1 LSNRPTT
8 KLNRSPVSSGDDGLV
23 LSSEEMDNECLSP
36 PRTGVGALEK
46 ADKIVEIA
54 EKWTNRAG
62 WQSFVNQVRN
72 ALDAEAFLL
81 VELVAGES
89 PKRVLAQSL
98 SSACSTQCPAVEITD
113 YLLSNELLSHAI
125 PKKERFDEAMDRTF
139 LAFRHLHGRILCDR
153 TGKPIAAL
161 AVGLH
166 DKDLADDPSFETIV
180 SLVASLVATQV
191 DFERELASREEI
203 ESMLRQSQKLA
214 SVGRLATG
222 IAHDFNNL
230 LTVIQGHTS
239 LLERVVEDADNEK
252 AMESLGLIRSA
263 SLQAVELSKQLLL
276 FSRQQ
281 CVNLET
287 CELNQVVGEFVK
299 MMRRMVEET
308 INLDIKLGAG
318 LDQIKADRSML
329 GQVIMNLILNAR
341 DAMPDGGRITIETS
355 LRSRNAEDG
364 SIGPGD
370 YACLSIRDNGSGIP
384 PEKLPKIFDPFFT
397 TKEKEKGTGL
407 GLANVAAIIREHG
420 GQVDVSSEVGAGTTF
435 EIFLP
440 MVVGRIAAP
449 LPEKKDTKDEESL
462 KGITILLVE
471 DENGVRKL
479 VRKLLEML
487 GSEVI
492 EAKSGRQALDLW
504 PEISEKV
511 SLVVTDI
518 VMPEGVSGWDLA
530 RELHSTRPELGILLT
545 SGYDERPEDHGL
557 GDEEQIA
564 FLQKPYEAK
573 TLKHTLQQLLIGE
586 AVKQDA

>member
-1 LSNRPTT
+1 MSNRPTT

>member
-1 LSNRPTT
+1 MLSR
-8 KLNRSPVSSGDDGLV
+8 
-23 LSSEEMDNECLSP
+23 EEMDNECLSP
-36 PRTGVGALEK
+36 PPNDDGALEQAGK
-46 ADKIVEIA
+46 LVEIA
-54 EKWTNRAG
+54 ENWINRAG
-62 WQSFVNQVRN
+62 WHSFVNQVRN

-81 VELVAGES
+81 VELVAGEG
-89 PKRVLAQSL
+89 PKRVVAQSL
-98 SSACSTQCPAVEITD
+98 SEACSIQYPSVEIPD
-113 YLLSNELLSHAI
+113 FLLANELLSQAI
-125 PKKERFDEAMDRTF
+125 PKKIRFNEAMDKTF

-153 TGKPIAAL
+153 KGKPIAAL
-161 AVGLH
+161 AVGFH
-166 DKDLADDPSFETIV
+166 DEDVADDPSFEAIV

-191 DFERELASREEI
+191 DFDREVASRKEI
-203 ESMLRQSQKLA
+203 ESMLRQSQKLT

-239 LLERVVEDADNEK
+239 LLEMIVEDAGNEK

-281 CVNLET
+281 SVNLER
-287 CELNQVVGEFVK
+287 CELNQVVSEFVK

-308 INLDIKLGAG
+308 IDLDIKFGAG
-318 LDQIKADRSML
+318 LDQIEADRSML
-329 GQVIMNLILNAR
+329 GQVIMNLIVNAR

-355 LRSRNAEDG
+355 VHSLSAED
-364 SIGPGD
+364 SSMAPGN

-384 PEKLPKIFDPFFT
+384 AEKLPKIFDPFFT
-397 TKEKEKGTGL
+397 TKEKGKGTGL

-420 GQVDVSSEVGAGTTF
+420 GQIDVSSEVDVGTTF
-435 EIFLP
+435 EILLP
-440 MVVGRIAAP
+440 MVMGRVAAP
-449 LPEKKDTKDEESL
+449 TPEKENTNDQESL
-462 KGITILLVE
+462 KGSTILLVE
-471 DENGVRKL
+471 DEDAVRKL

-487 GSEVI
+487 GCEVI
-492 EAKSGRQALDLW
+492 EAASGRQALDLW

-530 RELHSTRPELGILLT
+530 RELHSTHSELGILLT
-545 SGYDERPEDHGL
+545 SGYNERPEDHGL
-557 GDEEQIA
+557 GDEKQIA

-573 TLKHTLQQLLIGE
+573 MLKRTLYQLLMGE
-586 AVKQDA
+586 PVQSDA

>member
-1 LSNRPTT
+1 M
-8 KLNRSPVSSGDDGLV
+8 

-46 ADKIVEIA
+46 ADKIVEIT

-113 YLLSNELLSHAI
+113 YLLSNELLSQAI

-161 AVGLH
+161 AVGFH

-180 SLVASLVATQV
+180 SLVASLVATQI
-191 DFERELASREEI
+191 DFEREVASREEI

-252 AMESLGLIRSA
+252 AMESLELIRSA

-318 LDQIKADRSML
+318 LDQIEADRSML

-355 LRSRNAEDG
+355 VRSRNAEDG

-449 LPEKKDTKDEESL
+449 IPAKKDTKDEESL

-530 RELHSTRPELGILLT
+530 RELHYTRPELGILLT
-545 SGYDERPEDHGL
+545 SGYNERPEDHGL

>member
-1 LSNRPTT
+1 MSNQPAT

-23 LSSEEMDNECLSP
+23 LSPEEMDNECLSP
-36 PRTGVGALEK
+36 PRPGVATLEK
-46 ADKIVEIA
+46 AGKIVEIA

-62 WQSFVNQVRN
+62 WQSFVNHIRKS
-72 ALDAEAFLL
+72 LEAEAFLL
-81 VELVAGES
+81 VELVAGEG
-89 PKRVLAQSL
+89 PKRIVAQSF
-98 SSACSTQCPAVEITD
+98 SNACRIQYPAVGIPD
-113 YLLSNELLSHAI
+113 YLLSNELLSQAI
-125 PKKERFDEAMDRTF
+125 PKKDRFDETMDKTF
-139 LAFRHLHGRILCDR
+139 PAFRHLHGRILCDCA
-153 TGKPIAAL
+153 GKPIAAL
-161 AVGLH
+161 AFGFQ
-166 DKDLADDPSFETIV
+166 DEDLANDPSFDTIV
-180 SLVASLVATQV
+180 GLVASLVATQV
-191 DFERELASREEI
+191 DFEREVASREEI
-203 ESMLRQSQKLA
+203 ESMLRQSQKLT

-239 LLERVVEDADNEK
+239 LLERIVEEAGNEK

-287 CELNQVVGEFVK
+287 CDLNQVVSEFVK

-308 INLDIKLGAG
+308 INLDIKLGVG

-329 GQVIMNLILNAR
+329 GQVMMNLILNAR
-341 DAMPDGGRITIETS
+341 DAMSDGGRITIETS
-355 LRSRNAEDG
+355 VRSLSPAEDR
-364 SIGPGD
+364 IGPGD

-397 TKEKEKGTGL
+397 TKEREKGTGL
-407 GLANVAAIIREHG
+407 GLSNVAAIIREHG
-420 GQVDVSSEVGAGTTF
+420 GQVDVSSEVDAGTTF

-440 MVVGRIAAP
+440 MVVGRIATPA
-449 LPEKKDTKDEESL
+449 PEKYDTKDEKSL

-530 RELHSTRPELGILLT
+530 RELHSTRPKLGILLT
-545 SGYDERPEDHGL
+545 SGYNERPEDQGL

-573 TLKHTLQQLLIGE
+573 TLKHTLNQLLIGE
-586 AVKQDA
+586 AVKPNA

>member
-1 LSNRPTT
+1 MPKTAALG
-8 KLNRSPVSSGDDGLV
+8 PVT
-23 LSSEEMDNECLSP
+23 M
-36 PRTGVGALEK
+36 
-46 ADKIVEIA
+46 
-54 EKWTNRAG
+54 
-62 WQSFVNQVRN
+62 
-72 ALDAEAFLL
+72 
-81 VELVAGES
+81 
-89 PKRVLAQSL
+89 
-98 SSACSTQCPAVEITD
+98 PAYRFAITD
-113 YLLSNELLSHAI
+113 QE
-125 PKKERFDEAMDRTF
+125 
-139 LAFRHLHGRILCDR
+139 
-153 TGKPIAAL
+153 
-161 AVGLH
+161 
-166 DKDLADDPSFETIV
+166 
-180 SLVASLVATQV
+180 
-191 DFERELASREEI
+191 
-203 ESMLRQSQKLA
+203 
-214 SVGRLATG
+214 
-222 IAHDFNNL
+222 
-230 LTVIQGHTS
+230 S
-239 LLERVVEDADNEK
+239 LLRNCRK
-252 AMESLGLIRSA
+252 
-263 SLQAVELSKQLLL
+263 
-276 FSRQQ
+276 FSTPSSPQKKKR
-281 CVNLET
+281 
-287 CELNQVVGEFVK
+287 
-299 MMRRMVEET
+299 
-308 INLDIKLGAG
+308 
-318 LDQIKADRSML
+318 
-329 GQVIMNLILNAR
+329 
-341 DAMPDGGRITIETS
+341 
-355 LRSRNAEDG
+355 
-364 SIGPGD
+364 
-370 YACLSIRDNGSGIP
+370 
-384 PEKLPKIFDPFFT
+384 
-397 TKEKEKGTGL
+397 KGTGL

>member
-1 LSNRPTT
+1 MSNRPTT
-8 KLNRSPVSSGDDGLV
+8 KLNRSPVSSGDDGLD

>member
-1 LSNRPTT
+1 
-8 KLNRSPVSSGDDGLV
+8 
-23 LSSEEMDNECLSP
+23 M
-36 PRTGVGALEK
+36 EK